1 MTLHGKRVAILVED
15 LYQDQEVWYPFY
27 RLQEA
32 GAEVAFVGTGKPE
45 YKSKFG
51 YPLTPHASAEQ
62 VSAEEFDGLIIP
74 GGYAPD
80 ILRRFPAVIR
90 LVSEANRRGSVIG
103 AICHA
108 GWVLCSAGVLRGKT
122 ATCFSAIKDDVVNAG
137 ATYVDREVVR
147 DGNLITS
154 RKPDDLPAFLR
165 AIIEA
170 LGERHTAC
178 PHPSAVGLP
187 GPTSHIARAGGIP
200 RQKSRVKVRKAKARD
215 GRRQIA
221 NTSARR

>member
-1 MTLHGKRVAILVED
+1 MTLQGKRVAILVED
-15 LYQDQEVWYPFY
+15 LYQDQEVWYPYY
-27 RLQEA
+27 RLKEA

-51 YPLTPHASAEQ
+51 YPLTPHASAER
-62 VSAEEFDGLIIP
+62 VSAEEFDGLIVP

-80 ILRRFPAVIR
+80 ILRRFPAVVR
-90 LVSEANRRGSVIG
+90 LVSDANRRGSVIG

-122 ATCFSAIKDDVVNAG
+122 ATCFSAIKDDIVNAG
-137 ATYVDREVVR
+137 ATYVDRAVVR

-154 RKPDDLPAFLR
+154 RTPDDLPAFLR

-170 LGERHTAC
+170 LGERPA
-178 PHPSAVGLP
+178 AKG
-187 GPTSHIARAGGIP
+187 RE
-200 RQKSRVKVRKAKARD
+200 AKARD

-221 NTSARR
+221 KASARR

>member
-1 MTLHGKRVAILVED
+1 MSLEGKRVAILVED
-15 LYQDQEVWYPFY
+15 LYQDQEVWYPYY
-27 RLQEA
+27 RLKEA
-32 GAEVAFVGTGKPE
+32 GAEVVLVGTGSKRE
-45 YKSKFG
+45 YKSTFG
-51 YPLTPHASAEQ
+51 YPISPEVTAEA
-62 VSAEEFDGLIIP
+62 VSADDIDGVIVP

-80 ILRRFPAVIR
+80 LLRRSPAVIR
-90 LVSEANRRGSVIG
+90 LVKEANSKGKVIG

-165 AIIEA
+165 TIIDA
-170 LGERHTAC
+170 LQERPT
-178 PHPSAVGLP
+178 PSSRGRTKTETL
-187 GPTSHIARAGGIP
+187 TS
-200 RQKSRVKVRKAKARD
+200 
-215 GRRQIA
+215 RR
-221 NTSARR
+221 